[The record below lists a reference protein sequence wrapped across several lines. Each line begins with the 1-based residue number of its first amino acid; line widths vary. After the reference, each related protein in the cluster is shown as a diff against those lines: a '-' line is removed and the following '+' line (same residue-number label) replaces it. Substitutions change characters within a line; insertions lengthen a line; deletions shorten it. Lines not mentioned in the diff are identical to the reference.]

1 MKVSGA
7 GGTSSVSSGPG
18 PKRVAGKAMSLPQ
31 TNEAT
36 GAAPAA
42 RASSASAVGGL
53 DALLALQEAGGPL
66 ERRRRAVRRA
76 GKILDGL
83 EQVKMALLDSASP
96 APALTALAAVVKEVR
111 AETDDPMLEDVLNEV
126 DVRAAV
132 ELAKREVAEARAREG
147 V

>member
-1 MKVSGA
+1 MKVNGP
-7 GGTSSVSSGPG
+7 GGTSSLSGG
-18 PKRVAGKAMSLPQ
+18 ASAKRPTGEAMRLPQ
-31 TNEAT
+31 TAESAS
-36 GAAPAA
+36 AAPTA
-42 RASSASAVGGL
+42 RTSAASAVGGL

-96 APALTALAAVVKEVR
+96 APALAALAQVVKEVR
-111 AETDDPMLEDVLNEV
+111 SSTDDPMLEDVLNEI

-132 ELAKREVAEARAREG
+132 ELAKRDVANAKIGADA
-147 V
+147 